1 MKAHTREQI
10 FKLSMKA
17 IEENNLFFIND
28 VVAYLPIGKTTFY
41 ELFDAT
47 LNETNS
53 YKDEMMA
60 EMVRMLEQNKIKIKT
75 SIRSKL
81 YKSENVTGMLALYR
95 MICTNDERKALNQAY
110 IDHTSD
116 NKGIVINTTESIKD
130 LTDKL

>member
-1 MKAHTREQI
+1 
-10 FKLSMKA
+10 MKA